1 MGAIKDVYAA
11 RSGFGYAPG
20 MLTLLTATVLVFVYV
35 AIISMSPIIWLT
47 LVIACVAICV
57 VVEKSKTKNT
67 AAKLGVAL
75 LGCGALIGLVLFA
88 QVWWFWE
95 KHNNVPKRAANL
107 AYEAKLVQQ
116 SREEL
121 NQLLNGTDPQRFSKA
136 LTIAQSQ
143 KNADQIRTMTLDI
156 HHKLSSLSGA
166 APLAE
171 TEIEAAQSAAYAIR
185 SCPGFVPTAL
195 VRQIQPADFLRVL
208 KITPD
213 RHDCNG
219 RDLELVQRVME
230 RCKGPWAGRCAN
242 ELPQGALLLE
252 SELRNV
258 ADPRYPNLNIGE
270 RTERANAIRQL
281 IQAVWPQQKLDRMK
295 KSLSA

>member
-1 MGAIKDVYAA
+1 MILFSTAMV
-11 RSGFGYAPG
+11 
-20 MLTLLTATVLVFVYV
+20 LLVLYV
-35 AIISMSPIIWLT
+35 AIISISPIIWLA
-47 LVIACVAICV
+47 LVIVCVAICMIAL
-57 VVEKSKTKNT
+57 KSKTKST
-67 AAKLGVAL
+67 AAKLGDAAL
-75 LGCGALIGLVLFA
+75 GFSALIGMVLVVQVSQFFEKENFA
-88 QVWWFWE
+88 RDKE
-95 KHNNVPKRAANL
+95 KL
-107 AYEAKLVQQ
+107 AFQAKLAQE
-116 SREEL
+116 SREAF
-121 NQLLNGTDPQRFSKA
+121 NHLLISADPQRFSKA
-136 LTIAQSQ
+136 LIIAQSQ
-143 KNADQIRTMTLDI
+143 KNADQIRTMTSEI

-213 RHDCNG
+213 RQDCNG
-219 RDLELVQRVME
+219 RDLELVQRVIE

-242 ELPQGALLLE
+242 ELPQGALLVE

-270 RTERANAIRQL
+270 HTDRAAAIRQL
-281 IQAVWPQQKLDRMK
+281 IQAVWPQQRLDR
-295 KSLSA
+295 